1 MNLSQGGQAD
11 YLEQYHLFKELKMK
25 SDKIFFIIVSLFIVL
40 ASIVSQAKAD
50 RLKDLV
56 SFAGIRSN
64 QLLGYGLVV
73 GLDGTG
79 DSASNLTLQSMASTV
94 SQFGLK
100 VTTADLTAKNAA
112 AVMITAEL
120 KPFTKVGQ
128 TINVTVSSMGKAKSL
143 RGGTLLMT
151 PLKGADGQVY
161 AIAQGNLAVGG
172 FGVEGK
178 DGSSLSVNIPTV
190 GSISNGA
197 TVEKMVETP
206 FINSS
211 NFVMNLHQGDFTTA
225 NNIVEELNKLF
236 GSGVA
241 KALDGTSI
249 SVRAPKNPAE
259 KVSFMSILENV
270 DVKPAS
276 PKAKVVVNART
287 GTIVIG
293 GDVRVTPAAV
303 SHGSLTVKVQES
315 STTTPGTTTTTQN
328 ANTTVTNQTEAV
340 TNENSDLTA
349 GAENVSAFVFDTGTT
364 LSDIVDA
371 INAIGTNSADLIAIL
386 EALREA
392 GALRA
397 QMIII

>member
-1 MNLSQGGQAD
+1 MKF
-11 YLEQYHLFKELKMK
+11 EKKLFL
-25 SDKIFFIIVSLFIVL
+25 IISLLTLVF
-40 ASIVSQAKAD
+40 SIISQAKGD

-56 SFAGIRSN
+56 SFAGIRNN

-100 VTTADLTAKNAA
+100 VGPADISAKNAA
-112 AVMITAEL
+112 AVMVTAEL
-120 KPFTKVGQ
+120 RPFTKTGQ

-190 GSISNGA
+190 GSIANGA
-197 TVEKMVETP
+197 TVERMVETP
-206 FINSS
+206 FIKNK

-225 NNIVEELNKLF
+225 NRIVEEINKLF
-236 GSGVA
+236 GPGVSR
-241 KALDGTSI
+241 ALDGTSI
-249 SVRAPKNPAE
+249 SVNAPKDPSQ
-259 KVSFMSILENV
+259 KVSFMSLLENIE
-270 DVKPAS
+270 VKPAS
-276 PKAKVVVNART
+276 PVARVVVNART
-287 GTIVIG
+287 GTVVIG

-303 SHGSLTVKVQES
+303 SHGSLTVKVQEN
-315 STTTPGTTTTTQN
+315 TTVTPGQTTTTQN
-328 ANTTVTNQTEAV
+328 ANTTVTNTTDPV
-340 TNENSDLTA
+340 TNEDSEITA
-349 GAENVSAFVFDTGTT
+349 GADKVSAFVFDAGTT

-371 INAIGTNSADLIAIL
+371 INAIGTNSADLVAIL

>member
-1 MNLSQGGQAD
+1 MKF
-11 YLEQYHLFKELKMK
+11 EKKLFL
-25 SDKIFFIIVSLFIVL
+25 IISLLTLVF
-40 ASIVSQAKAD
+40 SIISQAKGD

-56 SFAGIRSN
+56 SFAGIRTN

-100 VTTADLTAKNAA
+100 VGPADISAKNAA
-112 AVMITAEL
+112 AVMVTAEL
-120 KPFTKVGQ
+120 KPFTKIGQ

-190 GSISNGA
+190 GSIANGA

-206 FINSS
+206 FIKNK

-225 NNIVEELNKLF
+225 NRIVEEINKLF
-236 GSGVA
+236 GAGVSR
-241 KALDGTSI
+241 ALDGTSI
-249 SVRAPKNPAE
+249 SVNAPKDPSQ
-259 KVSFMSILENV
+259 KVSFMSLLENIE
-270 DVKPAS
+270 VKPAS
-276 PKAKVVVNART
+276 PVARVVVNART
-287 GTIVIG
+287 GTVVIG

-303 SHGSLTVKVQES
+303 SHGSLTVKVQENT
-315 STTTPGTTTTTQN
+315 TTTPGQTTTTQN
-328 ANTTVTNQTEAV
+328 ANTTVTNTTDPV
-340 TNENSDLTA
+340 TNEDSEITA
-349 GAENVSAFVFDTGTT
+349 GAENVSAFVFDAGTT

-371 INAIGTNSADLIAIL
+371 INAIGTNSADLVAIL

>member
-1 MNLSQGGQAD
+1 
-11 YLEQYHLFKELKMK
+11 MK
-25 SDKIFFIIVSLFIVL
+25 SFKLHFFFIFLFSTI
-40 ASIVSQAKAD
+40 IQAAFAD
-50 RLKDLV
+50 RLKDMV

-64 QLLGYGLVV
+64 QLMGYGIVV

-79 DSASNLTLQSMASTV
+79 DSSLAVTLQSMQSTI
-94 SQFGLK
+94 SQFGMNVDAGSLSG
-100 VTTADLTAKNAA
+100 KNSA
-112 AVMITAEL
+112 AVMITADL
-120 KPFTKVGQ
+120 DPFTKVGQ

-190 GSISNGA
+190 GSIANGA

-206 FINSS
+206 FIKNK

-225 NNIVEELNKLF
+225 NRIVEEINRLF
-236 GSGVA
+236 GPGVSR
-241 KALDGTSI
+241 ALDGTSI
-249 SVRAPKNPAE
+249 SVNAPKDPSQ
-259 KVSFMSILENV
+259 KVSFMSLLENIE
-270 DVKPAS
+270 VKPAS
-276 PKAKVVVNART
+276 PVARVVVNART
-287 GTIVIG
+287 GTVVIG

-303 SHGSLTVKVQES
+303 SHGSLTVKVKENT
-315 STTTPGTTTTTQN
+315 TTTPGQTTTTQN
-328 ANTTVTNQTEAV
+328 ANTTVTNTTDPV
-340 TNENSDLTA
+340 TNENTEITA
-349 GAENVSAFVFDTGTT
+349 GAENVSAFVFDAGTT

-371 INAIGTNSADLIAIL
+371 INAIGTNSADLVAIL

>member
-1 MNLSQGGQAD
+1 MKF
-11 YLEQYHLFKELKMK
+11 EKKLFLII
-25 SDKIFFIIVSLFIVL
+25 SLLTLIFSII
-40 ASIVSQAKAD
+40 SQAKGD

-100 VTTADLTAKNAA
+100 VGPADISAKNAA
-112 AVMITAEL
+112 AVMVTAEL
-120 KPFTKVGQ
+120 RPFTKIGQ

-190 GSISNGA
+190 GSIANGA

-206 FINSS
+206 FIKNK

-225 NNIVEELNKLF
+225 NRIVEEINKLF
-236 GSGVA
+236 GPGVSR
-241 KALDGTSI
+241 ALDGTSI
-249 SVRAPKNPAE
+249 SVNAPKDPSQ
-259 KVSFMSILENV
+259 KVSFMSLLENIE
-270 DVKPAS
+270 VKPAS
-276 PKAKVVVNART
+276 PVARVVVNART
-287 GTIVIG
+287 GTVVIG

-303 SHGSLTVKVQES
+303 SHGSLTVKVQENT
-315 STTTPGTTTTTQN
+315 TTTPGQTTTTQN
-328 ANTTVTNQTEAV
+328 ANTTVTNTTDPV
-340 TNENSDLTA
+340 TNEDSEITA
-349 GAENVSAFVFDTGTT
+349 GADKVSAFVFDAGTT

-371 INAIGTNSADLIAIL
+371 INAIGTNSADLVAIL

>member
-1 MNLSQGGQAD
+1 
-11 YLEQYHLFKELKMK
+11 MK
-25 SDKIFFIIVSLFIVL
+25 IDKIIFLVFSLFIIFT
-40 ASIVSQAKAD
+40 SIISQAKAD

-79 DSASNLTLQSMASTV
+79 DSATNVTLQSMASTI

-100 VTTADLTAKNAA
+100 VGTSDLSAKNAA
-112 AVMITAEL
+112 AVMVTAEL
-120 KPFTKVGQ
+120 RPFTKVGQ

-151 PLKGADGQVY
+151 ALKGADGKIY

-190 GSISNGA
+190 GSIANGA
-197 TVEKMVETP
+197 TVERMVDTP
-206 FINSS
+206 FIRNS

-225 NNIVEELNKLF
+225 NRIVDEVNKIF
-236 GSGVA
+236 GPNVA
-241 KALDGTSI
+241 KAIDQTSI
-249 SVRAPKNPAE
+249 SVRAPKDPGQ
-259 KVSFMSILENV
+259 KVPFMSLLENIN
-270 DVKPAS
+270 VKPAA
-276 PKAKVVVNART
+276 PIARVVVNART
-287 GTIVIG
+287 GTVVIG

-303 SHGSLTVKVQES
+303 SHGSLTVKVQEQ
-315 STTTPGTTTTTQN
+315 TTTAPGTTTTTQN

-340 TNENSDLTA
+340 TNQESDLQA
-349 GAENVSAFVFDTGTT
+349 GAENVSAFVFDAGTT

-371 INAIGTNSADLIAIL
+371 INAIGTNSADLVAIL

>member
-1 MNLSQGGQAD
+1 
-11 YLEQYHLFKELKMK
+11 MK
-25 SDKIFFIIVSLFIVL
+25 FNKIIFFVISIFIIFSSVVSK
-40 ASIVSQAKAD
+40 AKSD

-56 SFAGIRSN
+56 SFSGIRSN

-100 VTTADLTAKNAA
+100 VGSADLSAKNAA
-112 AVMITAEL
+112 AVMVTAEL
-120 KPFTKVGQ
+120 RPFIKVGQ
-128 TINVTVSSMGKAKSL
+128 TVNVTVSSMGKAKSL

-190 GSISNGA
+190 GSIANGA
-197 TVEKMVETP
+197 TVEKMVDTP
-206 FINSS
+206 FIKNK

-225 NNIVEELNKLF
+225 NRIVEEINKIF
-236 GSGVA
+236 GAGVSR
-241 KALDGTSI
+241 ALDGTSI
-249 SVRAPKNPAE
+249 SVNAPKDPSQ
-259 KVSFMSILENV
+259 KVSFMSILENIE
-270 DVKPAS
+270 VKPAS
-276 PKAKVVVNART
+276 PVARVVVNART
-287 GTIVIG
+287 GTVVIG

-303 SHGSLTVKVQES
+303 SHGSLTVKVQENT
-315 STTTPGTTTTTQN
+315 TTTPGQTTTTQN
-328 ANTTVTNQTEAV
+328 ANTTVTNTTQPV
-340 TNENSDLTA
+340 TNEDTEITA
-349 GAENVSAFVFDTGTT
+349 GAEKVSAFVFDAGTT

-371 INAIGTNSADLIAIL
+371 INAIGTNSADLVAIL

>member
-1 MNLSQGGQAD
+1 MNKL
-11 YLEQYHLFKELKMK
+11 
-25 SDKIFFIIVSLFIVL
+25 IFLILSLFVIFT
-40 ASIVSQAKAD
+40 SIISQAKAD

-79 DSASNLTLQSMASTV
+79 DSATNVTLQSMASTI

-100 VTTADLTAKNAA
+100 VGTSDLTAKNAA
-112 AVMITAEL
+112 AVMVTAEL
-120 KPFTKVGQ
+120 RPFTKIGQ
-128 TINVTVSSMGKAKSL
+128 TINVTVSSIGKAKSL

-151 PLKGADGQVY
+151 ALKGADGKIY

-190 GSISNGA
+190 GSIANGA
-197 TVEKMVETP
+197 TVERMVETP
-206 FINSS
+206 FTNSS

-225 NNIVEELNKLF
+225 NRIVEEVNKLF
-236 GSGVA
+236 GPNVA
-241 KALDGTSI
+241 KALDQTSV
-249 SVRAPKNPAE
+249 SVRAPKDPGQ
-259 KVSFMSILENV
+259 KVSFMSLLENV
-270 DVKPAS
+270 DVKPAA
-276 PKAKVVVNART
+276 PVARVVVNART
-287 GTIVIG
+287 GTVVIG

-303 SHGSLTVKVQES
+303 SHGSLTVKVQEQT
-315 STTTPGTTTTTQN
+315 TTTPGTTTTTQN
-328 ANTTVTNQTEAV
+328 ANTTVTNQTQPA
-340 TNENSDLTA
+340 TNQDSEIEA
-349 GAENVSAFVFDTGTT
+349 GAENVSAFVFDAGTT

-371 INAIGTNSADLIAIL
+371 INAIGTNSADLVAIL

>member
-1 MNLSQGGQAD
+1 MKF
-11 YLEQYHLFKELKMK
+11 EKKLFL
-25 SDKIFFIIVSLFIVL
+25 IISLLTLVF
-40 ASIVSQAKAD
+40 SIISQAKGD

-56 SFAGIRSN
+56 SFAGIRTN

-100 VTTADLTAKNAA
+100 VGPADISAKNAA
-112 AVMITAEL
+112 AVMVTAEL
-120 KPFTKVGQ
+120 KPFT
-128 TINVTVSSMGKAKSL
+128 N
-143 RGGTLLMT
+143 
-151 PLKGADGQVY
+151 
-161 AIAQGNLAVGG
+161 IAQGNLAVGG

-190 GSISNGA
+190 GSVANGA

-206 FINSS
+206 FIKNK

-225 NNIVEELNKLF
+225 NRIVEEINKLF
-236 GSGVA
+236 GPGVSR
-241 KALDGTSI
+241 ALDGTSI
-249 SVRAPKNPAE
+249 SVNAPKDPSQ
-259 KVSFMSILENV
+259 KVSFMSLLENIE
-270 DVKPAS
+270 VKPAA
-276 PKAKVVVNART
+276 PVARVVVNART

-303 SHGSLTVKVQES
+303 SHGSLTVKVTED
-315 STTTPGTTTTTQN
+315 TRVTPGQTTTTQN
-328 ANTTVTNQTEAV
+328 ANTTVTNTTDPV
-340 TNENSDLTA
+340 TNDNSEISA

>member
-1 MNLSQGGQAD
+1 MKF
-11 YLEQYHLFKELKMK
+11 EKKLFL
-25 SDKIFFIIVSLFIVL
+25 IISLLTLVF
-40 ASIVSQAKAD
+40 SIISQAKGD

-100 VTTADLTAKNAA
+100 VGPADISAKNAA
-112 AVMITAEL
+112 AVMVTAEL
-120 KPFTKVGQ
+120 KPFTKIGQ

-161 AIAQGNLAVGG
+161 AISQGNLAVGG

-190 GSISNGA
+190 GSIANGA
-197 TVEKMVETP
+197 TVEKIVETP
-206 FINSS
+206 FIKNK

-225 NNIVEELNKLF
+225 NRIVEEINKLF
-236 GSGVA
+236 GPGVSR
-241 KALDGTSI
+241 ALDGTSI
-249 SVRAPKNPAE
+249 SVNAPKDPSQ
-259 KVSFMSILENV
+259 KVSFMSLLENIE
-270 DVKPAS
+270 VKPAS
-276 PKAKVVVNART
+276 PVARVVVNART
-287 GTIVIG
+287 GTVVIG

-303 SHGSLTVKVQES
+303 SHGSLTVKVQEN
-315 STTTPGTTTTTQN
+315 TTTIPGQTTTTQN
-328 ANTTVTNQTEAV
+328 ANTTVTNTTDPV
-340 TNENSDLTA
+340 TNDDSEITA
-349 GAENVSAFVFDTGTT
+349 GAENVSAFVFDAGTT

-371 INAIGTNSADLIAIL
+371 INAIGTNSADLVAIL